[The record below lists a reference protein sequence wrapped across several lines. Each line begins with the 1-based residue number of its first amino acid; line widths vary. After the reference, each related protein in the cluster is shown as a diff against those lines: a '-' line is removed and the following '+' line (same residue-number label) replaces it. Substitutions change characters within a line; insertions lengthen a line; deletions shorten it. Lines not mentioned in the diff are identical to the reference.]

1 MYRIQVSLT
10 IYNIQALV
18 VTHSPRSLKVGYVCT
33 ADGDYLPMDASDFE
47 LYQHGEN
54 GTAPKE
60 CAFQIEA
67 GQQRYTIQVQVI
79 DQAEHNVGN
88 NWEARMVER
97 FIEVQ
102 VNGIRGYGVS
112 EFHYNNKNGRPRAE
126 SDPEWFY
133 QVNIINYD

>member
-1 MYRIQVSLT
+1 M
-10 IYNIQALV
+10 
-18 VTHSPRSLKVGYVCT
+18 CT
-33 ADGDYLPMDASDFE
+33 AKGQYLPMDASDFE

-67 GQQRYTIQVQVI
+67 DQQRYTIQVQVV
-79 DQAEHNVGN
+79 DQDEHNVGN

-112 EFHYNNKNGRPRAE
+112 EFHYNNKNGRPRAV
-126 SDPEWFY
+126 SDPEWFTK
-133 QVNIINYD
+133 